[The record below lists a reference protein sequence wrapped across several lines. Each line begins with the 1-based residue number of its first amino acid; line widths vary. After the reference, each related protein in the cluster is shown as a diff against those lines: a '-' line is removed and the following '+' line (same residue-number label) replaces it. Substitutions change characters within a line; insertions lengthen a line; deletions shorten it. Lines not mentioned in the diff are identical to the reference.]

1 MTGKKKHRTRNLVLA
16 VIILAVLIGIY
27 LAVVSFAKKE
37 EEKEQAASQADTV
50 QIVSMDSD
58 KVNHISYVHDGQ
70 TLSFHKKTEDDTEN
84 WYYDEDESI
93 PINKNTLD
101 SMVSGMTSLE
111 GTSAVVKDDRNYE
124 EYGLDQPS
132 NQITLQ
138 DTDETKITVLIG
150 DTNSITGEY
159 YAAVQ
164 GEAGVY
170 TVASTA
176 VSGFGSDLM
185 SLIEADTYPAIS
197 MDTISNLTLTGG
209 DGSVSIQ
216 KAGDTDAYNW
226 KLIRADGSE
235 DGIRTEYAEELLQN
249 ITEASYTGLKEYN
262 SKDLSAYGLL
272 EPAFTLTVDYTIEAN
287 EEGNGGGTETVTT
300 PQQFVLMIGS
310 QDEAGNYYVKPA
322 DNSNVYLIST
332 DRILPLLEAEQKA
345 EENILQ

>member
-1 MTGKKKHRTRNLVLA
+1 MTGKKKHRTRNLILAVIVLA
-16 VIILAVLIGIY
+16 VFIGIY
-27 LAVVSFAKKE
+27 LAVVNFAKRE

-58 KVNHISYVHDGQ
+58 HVDHISYLHDGQ
-70 TLSFHKKTEDDTEN
+70 TLSFHKKSEDDTEN
-84 WYYDEDESI
+84 WYYDGDESI

-111 GTSAVVKDDRNYE
+111 GTSTVAEDDQNYE

-138 DTDETKITVLIG
+138 DTDGTKITVLIG

-176 VSGFGSDLM
+176 VSGFESDLM
-185 SLIEADTYPAIS
+185 SLVEADSYPAIS
-197 MDTISNLTLTGG
+197 MDTISNLTLAGA
-209 DGSVSIQ
+209 DESVSIQ

-235 DGIRTEYAEELLQN
+235 AGIRTEYAEELLQN
-249 ITEASYTGLKEYN
+249 VTEASYTGLKEYN
-262 SKDLSAYGLL
+262 SKDLSVYGLS
-272 EPAFTLTVDYTIEAN
+272 EPALTLTVDYTIETN
-287 EEGNGGGTETVTT
+287 EEGDGGDTETVTT

-310 QDEAGNYYVKPA
+310 QDEDGGYYAKPA
-322 DNSNVYLIST
+322 DNSNVYLISA
-332 DRILPLLEAEQKA
+332 DRVLPLLEAGQKA